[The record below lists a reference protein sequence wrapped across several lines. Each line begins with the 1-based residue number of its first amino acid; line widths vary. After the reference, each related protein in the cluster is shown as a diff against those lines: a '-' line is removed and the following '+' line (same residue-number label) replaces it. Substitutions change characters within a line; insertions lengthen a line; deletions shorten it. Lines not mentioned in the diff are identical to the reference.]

1 MNKNIFQRGA
11 ARSITIAFLLSLS
24 FAANKIPV
32 SSFNVE
38 QLTLQSNVKELHQI
52 IGLKSAEDLKAFSS
66 IKTASGT
73 EKNRYQQYHAGIHIY
88 GLSIVAN
95 KTQSGRF
102 NQRRGTL
109 VQNIF
114 SDLPN
119 VRATLTG
126 AEALAIG
133 KRKAPDRYQW

>member
-1 MNKNIFQRGA
+1 MKKNIFQRGA
-11 ARSITIAFLLSLS
+11 ARSIAIAFLLSLS

-73 EKNRYQQYHAGIHIY
+73 EKNRYHARIHIY

-109 VQNIF
+109 VHNIF

-126 AEALAIG
+126 AEERGL
-133 KRKAPDRYQW
+133 

>member
-1 MNKNIFQRGA
+1 MKKNIFQRGA

-24 FAANKIPV
+24 LAANKIPV

-38 QLTLQSNVKELHQI
+38 QLTIQSNVKELHQI

-73 EKNRYQQYHAGIHIY
+73 EKNRYQQYHARIHIY

-109 VQNIF
+109 VHNIF

-126 AEALAIG
+126 AEERGL
-133 KRKAPDRYQW
+133 